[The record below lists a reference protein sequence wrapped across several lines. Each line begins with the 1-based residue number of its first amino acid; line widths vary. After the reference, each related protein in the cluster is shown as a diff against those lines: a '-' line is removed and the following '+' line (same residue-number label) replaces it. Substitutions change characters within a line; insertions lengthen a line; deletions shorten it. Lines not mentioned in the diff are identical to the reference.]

1 MEIKTAYGF
10 AKKGLIS
17 KLFFIY
23 QKIIIIAFL
32 IVLWELLAHFSD
44 SIYFSSLLTV
54 GKEFN
59 KMIASGELAKHIG
72 TSLKIS
78 VIGLVIGQCLAIPV
92 GALLGW
98 YEKAYNYLDPLLT
111 IARNT
116 SILAILPLFV
126 LFLGIGDT
134 SKIAIIVWATFF
146 PTMLNTM
153 QGVKH
158 ADVLLIKLARS
169 MCVSNLGLFS
179 KVILPSASPYIT
191 AGFRQSAGIA
201 LLVIVGAE
209 MLGARYGI
217 GYMIFQ
223 AQKSYLIPKM
233 YVGIITIA
241 ALGVIVNWLCT
252 KMEQRLMTWQEKTN

>member
-1 MEIKTAYGF
+1 MEPGIG
-10 AKKGLIS
+10 KKGIVP
-17 KLFFIY
+17 KLFLGY
-23 QKIIIIAFL
+23 QKSVIIILL
-32 IVLWELLAHFSD
+32 IVFWELLSRISP
-44 SIYFSSLLTV
+44 SIYISSIPEIV
-54 GKEFN
+54 QEFGKLG
-59 KMIASGELAKHIG
+59 ASGELGKHIG

-78 VIGLVIGQCLAIPV
+78 VIGLLIGQVLAIPI

-111 IARNT
+111 LMRNT

-126 LFLGIGDT
+126 LFLGIGDV
-134 SKIAIIVWATFF
+134 SKIAIIIWATFF

-153 QGVKH
+153 QGVRH
-158 ADVLLIKLARS
+158 TDATLIRS
-169 MCVSNLGLFS
+169 AQSMGVGNIGLFA
-179 KVILPSASPYIT
+179 KVVLPSASPYIT
-191 AGFRQSAGIA
+191 AGFRQAAGIA

-233 YVGIITIA
+233 YVGIITMA
-241 ALGVIVNWLCT
+241 VLGIVVNGLCS
-252 KMEQRLMTWQEKTN
+252 KLERELIKWQEKSHLE